1 MPDTFVVSLHE
12 LEDSRV
18 SLLQALDVLE
28 AAVGGSLELRAGN
41 VAPSEI
47 LKRFEMDGTR
57 AGVVNAL
64 ARFSRAYASC
74 RSEAIKALVDEEGRT
89 LTDVARLTGH
99 SRQRVSE
106 LYRHNG
112 HNGNSAEL

>member
-1 MPDTFVVSLHE
+1 VSDTFADSLHE
-12 LEDSRV
+12 LEDARTA
-18 SLLQALDVLE
+18 LLQALHVLE
-28 AAVGGSLELRAGN
+28 AAVGGSLDLRSGSA
-41 VAPSEI
+41 APSEI

-57 AGVVNAL
+57 AGVVSSL
-64 ARFSRAYASC
+64 ARFSRAYAAC

-106 LYRHNG
+106 LYRHN
-112 HNGNSAEL
+112 SAAV